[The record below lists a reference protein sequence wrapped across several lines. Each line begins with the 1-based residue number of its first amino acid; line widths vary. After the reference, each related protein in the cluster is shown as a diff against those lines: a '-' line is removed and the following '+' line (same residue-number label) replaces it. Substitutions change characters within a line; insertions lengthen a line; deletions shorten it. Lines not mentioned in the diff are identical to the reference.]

1 MKRVTLEQI
10 EEEQIEEEQIEE
22 NYELKE
28 ENLKIFFHY
37 DPSTYHLHMHFINT
51 KNTKSGSSVEYSHDL
66 DMVIFNLKLDSD
78 YYKKINLNK
87 RV

>member
-1 MKRVTLEQI
+1 MKRVTL
-10 EEEQIEEEQIEE
+10 EQIEEEQIEE

-78 YYKKINLNK
+78 YYKKININK
-87 RV
+87 RI